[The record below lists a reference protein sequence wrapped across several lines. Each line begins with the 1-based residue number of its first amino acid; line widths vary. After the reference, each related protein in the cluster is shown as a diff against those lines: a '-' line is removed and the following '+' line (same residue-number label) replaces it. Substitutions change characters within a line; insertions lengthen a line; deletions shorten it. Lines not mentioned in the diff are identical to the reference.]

1 MKKSLKKLLVL
12 ALSSNLLLLGLVA
25 DNSVNAQVTNDTE
38 EVDSEEEE
46 TEESEESDAEESSE
60 DVDSEDD
67 SADDDSEKSKREEND
82 QPYSDAELVE
92 YIKPSKEYDL
102 NKVLTVDEI
111 EEVYDNIMD
120 AIEEDSEHL
129 DRDKIVEVAG
139 EPNTEKEASNGE
151 FMYYVAVEDDKVVFI
166 ELQTYDNENGNGAV
180 LSRMTRENR
189 TPKMFQKMG
198 ILEDELLDIY
208 QADDAVEQLETLVG
222 EPEMIEVFPDVYDGK
237 APKVEYTWQ
246 VIGNEDIPDEE
257 VVGIVGVVEDDKL
270 NNVEYALMAD
280 VKEGMSSEEE
290 SDSGEESEESEEE
303 SSESAE

>member
-38 EVDSEEEE
+38 EVDSEEEVV
-46 TEESEESDAEESSE
+46 ESEESDDAEESSE
-60 DVDSEDD
+60 EEAESSDSEED
-67 SADDDSEKSKREEND
+67 SADDGEKSKREEND

-111 EEVYDNIMD
+111 EEVYENIMD

-151 FMYYVAVEDDKVVFI
+151 FMYYVAVEDEKVVFI

-290 SDSGEESEESEEE
+290 TEED